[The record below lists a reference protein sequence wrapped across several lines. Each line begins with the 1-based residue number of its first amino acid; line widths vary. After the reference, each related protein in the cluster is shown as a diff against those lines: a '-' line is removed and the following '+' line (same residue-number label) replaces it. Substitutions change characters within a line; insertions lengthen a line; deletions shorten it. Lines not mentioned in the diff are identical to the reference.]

1 MKKFLT
7 GLVLGIGLSSCTV
20 VFASETIQAYLFPS
34 KVTFHINGKSTNL
47 DVSGEN
53 QIINYNNK
61 AYIPLRLFT
70 ETLGAKVD
78 YQSSSA
84 ATNGNNLIDVHIPP
98 IQVSSN
104 NEGAWTFKQSS
115 HYIDPMIPEGVGVSF
130 GKPNIDFSTKSIQPQ
145 IQFKNSRD
153 VAIQI
158 DPVSI
163 EYQVTK
169 VSTNGETVLFDYKIP
184 PLDGRIPASSWFTA
198 NVPPWDFKDGQGNF
212 VEPGTYALSI
222 KVPSTLDYKI
232 EDSGAPVTISSISRF
247 SRWEYEITQN
257 MIDQLKTK

>member
-7 GLVLGIGLSSCTV
+7 GLVLGIGISSCTA

-34 KVTFHINGKSTNL
+34 KVTFHINGQSTHL

-53 QIINYNNK
+53 QIINFNNK

-70 ETLGAKVD
+70 ETLGATVD
-78 YQSSSA
+78 YQSPSV
-84 ATNGNNLIDVHIPP
+84 ATNGNNLIDVHIPQ

-104 NEGAWTFKQSS
+104 NEGAWSFRQTTR
-115 HYIDPMIPEGVGVSF
+115 YMDPMLPEGVGVSF

-153 VAIQI
+153 VAIHI
-158 DPVSI
+158 EPVNI
-163 EYQVTK
+163 EYQVVK

-198 NVPPWDFKDGQGNF
+198 NVPSWDFKDGQGTF
-212 VEPGTYALSI
+212 VEPGTYALLI

-232 EDSGAPVTISSISRF
+232 EDSGATITISSLARF
-247 SRWEYEITQN
+247 DQWEYEITQD